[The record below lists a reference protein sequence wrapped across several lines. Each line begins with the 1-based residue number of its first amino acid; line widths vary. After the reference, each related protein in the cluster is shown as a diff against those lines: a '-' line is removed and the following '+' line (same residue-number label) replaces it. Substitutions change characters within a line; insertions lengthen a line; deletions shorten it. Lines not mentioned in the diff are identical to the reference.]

1 MEKLFNR
8 HFFLLNFF
16 GMPFFVLFPFY
27 VEDVL
32 RASTDWYGFLLAAFG
47 IGALA
52 GYTLAGTIPLSG
64 RMRSRAMIVSLILMS
79 GGFGGLGAVDVPIIS
94 IAIVLASGL
103 LNGFFNINVITI
115 LQMTT
120 PSELRGRVFGLLSTF
135 AMGLAPIG
143 LGLSGIVADL
153 TNQNIPLIF
162 MACGGILAALSI
174 LASMSR
180 EFRNFLEEK

>member
-1 MEKLFNR
+1 
-8 HFFLLNFF
+8 
-16 GMPFFVLFPFY
+16 
-27 VEDVL
+27 
-32 RASTDWYGFLLAAFG
+32 
-47 IGALA
+47 
-52 GYTLAGTIPLSG
+52 
-64 RMRSRAMIVSLILMS
+64 MIASLILMS
-79 GGFGGLGAVDVPIIS
+79 VGFGGLGGVGVPIIS
-94 IAIVLASGL
+94 LVIVLASGM

-115 LQMTT
+115 LQVTT

-162 MACGGILAALSI
+162 ITCGGILAALSI
-174 LASMSR
+174 LASISR